1 MQSLRVSRSQLL
13 LLPKLSFRSSKCEC
27 TFRKEQVSIY
37 CYFMIRIDV
46 SKLDVRGIASC
57 VRTVGIPF
65 QLCHPTLQIRGIVGY
80 QYQSLLLM
88 SLHSS
93 YTAITVDGIPSE
105 LASHSKNQRDSLAC
119 TSQIMLNCLLMTSVN
134 SSITKI

>member
-13 LLPKLSFRSSKCEC
+13 LLPKLSFRSAKCEC
-27 TFRKEQVSIY
+27 TLRKEQVSVY
-37 CYFMIRIDV
+37 CYFVMQIDV

-57 VRTVGIPF
+57 VRTVGILS
-65 QLCHPTLQIRGIVGY
+65 QLCHRTLQIRGMVGY

-93 YTAITVDGIPSE
+93 CTAITVDGIPSE

-119 TSQIMLNCLLMTSVN
+119 TSQVMFNCLFDDWYQ
-134 SSITKI
+134 